1 MEVSDDSFI
10 LILEKKYIGE
20 SFSDEWKEMMG
31 REFESILFPEFE
43 TANSELLDTYR
54 YVHCSS
60 SSLVLK
66 ARILKV
72 ISLDNP
78 LVLICSF

>member
-54 YVHCSS
+54 YVH
-60 SSLVLK
+60 LLK
-66 ARILKV
+66 RLRK
-72 ISLDNP
+72 N
-78 LVLICSF
+78 

>member
-1 MEVSDDSFI
+1 MIQYHRYWDLNSR
-10 LILEKKYIGE
+10 EKNIAE

-54 YVHCSS
+54 YVDLPKRRPNVKIWTFDFHFPGN
-60 SSLVLK
+60 
-66 ARILKV
+66 RF
-72 ISLDNP
+72 
-78 LVLICSF
+78 SFDII